1 LNPFPFSSSR
11 FAAPAAA
18 AGQMDSRG
26 YDSAGRI
33 FSNATEMWEAELGST
48 ATASS
53 AAEAEATHAAAA
65 VGNGAAVEEV
75 AGDGKRKEW
84 YSKAIA
90 YWQVKKTY
98 SAPSLPTKP

>member
-1 LNPFPFSSSR
+1 
-11 FAAPAAA
+11 
-18 AGQMDSRG
+18 MDSRG

-33 FSNATEMWEAELGST
+33 FSNATEMWAAELGST

-53 AAEAEATHAAAA
+53 AAGAEAIHAAAA
-65 VGNGAAVEEV
+65 TAGNGAAVEEV
-75 AGDGKRKEW
+75 AGDGKREEW

-90 YWQVKKTY
+90 YWQVMKTH